1 MAEYGEWT
9 RKGATLSD
17 VTALKE
23 YGVDQKFIMKGICTK
38 KLEYREGS
46 MWGNPYFKLVRSQ
59 LERFIIEELGADY
72 LSQEKNKT
80 ELRVIKKEIS
90 ALKKRLGEL
99 EARKKIVEQMIT

>member
-1 MAEYGEWT
+1 
-9 RKGATLSD
+9 
-17 VTALKE
+17 
-23 YGVDQKFIMKGICTK
+23 
-38 KLEYREGS
+38 

>member
-9 RKGATLSD
+9 RKGAMLSD

-23 YGVDQKFIMKGICTK
+23 YGVDQKFIMKGICTR
-38 KLEYREGS
+38 KLEYRKGS

-59 LERFIIEELGADY
+59 LEQFITEELGADY
-72 LSQEKNKT
+72 LLQEKNKT

-90 ALKKRLGEL
+90 ALNKRLDEL
-99 EARKKIVEQMIT
+99 LTRKKLIEQLIK

>member
-1 MAEYGEWT
+1 MAEYGEWN

-23 YGVDQKFIMKGICTK
+23 YGVDQTFIMKGICTG

-46 MWGNPYFKLVRSQ
+46 MWGNPYFKVVRSQ
-59 LERFIIEELGADY
+59 LERFITEELGADY
-72 LSQEKNKT
+72 LLQEKNKM

-90 ALKKRLGEL
+90 ALKKRLDEL
-99 EARKKIVEQMIT
+99 QARKKIVEQMIT

>member
-59 LERFIIEELGADY
+59 LERFITEELGADY

-99 EARKKIVEQMIT
+99 EARKKIVEQMIQ